1 MTQTE
6 TVTIQDSTPIIPS
19 STILEIKDGKVKVR
33 LTESPKGKTYR
44 QPIETWIPLNL
55 TKGEQ
60 NVYRFIWE
68 ALSPAVP
75 SIIPVAFENKSIVKL
90 AKYISRN
97 RSGSRQTAQ
106 QYIYMTARYAS
117 FNSQTPDQ
125 LINHCFNE
133 GVIDQKAVTQ
143 EVQRLDDY
151 VGELKARNLSPK
163 TVSDQVKAIK
173 GFYMVNNVT
182 ISLPY
187 RLSNQRTNRDRAPTP
202 EELQHLIDIADLR
215 DKVIVSMLALGGFR
229 VGTLAKLQYGHVK
242 RDLENGITPIHIHV
256 ESEITKGKYC
266 DYDTFIGKE
275 AADFLRVYLDLRR
288 RGSPCGKI
296 PPETINDTSPLIR
309 AEHGRQPRAVDGKA
323 GYRAVHNLY
332 VRANMLESI
341 RGRRY
346 MLCAHSIRKFFRT
359 QMAAL
364 GVPTEYLEYM
374 MGHTLSTYHDIQM
387 KGIEFLRNIYGAS
400 GLSIRPKTRLSKI
413 ETLKEII
420 RAWGMNPEE
429 ILTREAMLQPHRTII
444 SNSAADTD
452 NSEVQTLSAAL
463 RDMMRRELLAIK
475 EKE

>member
-1 MTQTE
+1 MSTE
-6 TVTIQDSTPIIPS
+6 TITVQDAPIIPA
-19 STILEIKDGKVKVR
+19 STVLEVKDGKLKLR
-33 LTESPKGKTYR
+33 IIESPKGKTYR
-44 QPIETWIPLNL
+44 KPIETWIPLNL
-55 TKGEQ
+55 SKGEQ
-60 NVYRFIWE
+60 NVYRYMWE

-75 SIIPVAFENKSIVKL
+75 SLIPVAFENKSILKL
-90 AKYISRN
+90 AKYLSRN

-106 QYIYMTARYAS
+106 QYIYLTARYAS
-117 FNSQTPDQ
+117 FNNLAPDE
-125 LINHCFNE
+125 LINHCLIE
-133 GVIDQKAVTQ
+133 GVIDQKAVAQ
-143 EVQRLDDY
+143 ETQRLDDY
-151 VGELKARNLSPK
+151 VGELKARNLAPK
-163 TVSDQVKAIK
+163 TISDQVKAIK
-173 GFYMVNNVT
+173 VFYMVNSVS

-187 RLSNQRTNRDRAPTP
+187 RLSNQRINKDRAPTP

-229 VGTLAKLQYGHVK
+229 IGTLAKLQYGHVK
-242 RDLENGITPIHIHV
+242 RDLESNITPVHVHV

-275 AADFLRVYLDLRR
+275 AADFLRSYLDLRR
-288 RGSPCGKI
+288 HGSPCGKI
-296 PPETINDTSPLIR
+296 PPEVITDTSPLIR
-309 AEHGRQPRAVDGKA
+309 AAHGRIPKSVDGKA
-323 GYRAVHNLY
+323 VYRAVHNLY
-332 VRANMLESI
+332 VKANMLEGI

-346 MLCAHSIRKFFRT
+346 ILCAHSIRKFFRT

-387 KGIEFLRNIYGAS
+387 KGIEFLRNIYAAS

-444 SNSAADTD
+444 SNNLADTD
-452 NSEVQTLSAAL
+452 NGEVQALSAAL
-463 RDMMRRELLAIK
+463 KDMMRKELLSMK
-475 EKE
+475 EQE